1 MKIAFIG
8 GGAVAT
14 SIATLAKAA
23 GHVAVLGVRTPDKN
37 SAGDFVRTNFAQVIA
52 DADIVILALSYTVV
66 ADILAPLADALAGN
80 IVVDA
85 TNAVAADW
93 SPILTG
99 EQSSGA
105 ERLQTLLPKSRL
117 VKAFNTIFADTMRP
131 DRLVR
136 DGSRISLFVASDDTA
151 ALQMVMAFGAEIGFA
166 PVNAGPLKSARYLE
180 AIAHLNIELA
190 LGQGGGTDAAIL
202 YHPATPAR

>member
-14 SIATLAKAA
+14 SIAALARTA
-23 GHVAVLGVRTPDKN
+23 GHDTALGVRDP
-37 SAGDFVRTNFAQVIA
+37 GTNGA
-52 DADIVILALSYTVV
+52 ADIVRTGVAQAIAGAGIVIVAVPYAAV
-66 ADILAPLADALAGN
+66 ADILPPLAEALAGR
-80 IVVDA
+80 IVIDA

-105 ERLQTLLPKSRL
+105 EHLQRLLPESRV

-131 DRLVR
+131 DRIVR
-136 DGSRISLFVASDDTA
+136 AGSRISLLVASDDTA
-151 ALQMVMAFGAEIGFA
+151 ALQTVMAFGAELGFE
-166 PVNAGPLKSARYLE
+166 PVSAGPLKSARYLE
-180 AIAHLNIELA
+180 AVAHLNIELA
-190 LGQGGGTDAAIL
+190 LGQGGGTNVAIL
-202 YHPATPAR
+202 YHLATPAL

>member
-14 SIATLAKAA
+14 SIAALSKAA
-23 GHVAVLGVRTPDKN
+23 GHDNALGVRSPDTN
-37 SAGDFVRTNFAQVIA
+37 STADFVRTGVGQAIT
-52 DADIVILALSYTVV
+52 DADIVIV
-66 ADILAPLADALAGN
+66 AVPYAAAGDILPPLSEALAQM

-105 ERLQTLLPKSRL
+105 EHIQSLLPKSRV

-131 DRLVR
+131 ERLVR
-136 DGSRISLFVASDDTA
+136 DGSRISLFVASDDSA
-151 ALQMVMAFGAEIGFA
+151 ALLTVMAFGAEIGFDS
-166 PVNAGPLKSARYLE
+166 VNAGPLKSARYLE

-190 LGQGGGTDAAIL
+190 IGQGGGTDAAIL
-202 YHPATPAR
+202 YHPAPSTL

>member
-8 GGAVAT
+8 GGAVAS

-37 SAGDFVRTNFAQVIA
+37 GPGDFVRTSFAQVIA
-52 DADIVILALSYTVV
+52 DADIIILALPYTVV
-66 ADILAPLADALAGN
+66 AGILTPLVDALAGK
-80 IVVDA
+80 VMVDA

-105 ERLQTLLPKSRL
+105 ERLQALLPKSRV
-117 VKAFNTIFADTMRP
+117 VKAFNTIFADTMSP

-166 PVNAGPLKSARYLE
+166 PVNTGPLKSARYLE

-190 LGQGGGTDAAIL
+190 LGQGGGTNAAIL
-202 YHPATPAR
+202 YHPATPAL

>member
-23 GHVAVLGVRTPDKN
+23 GHNAVLGIRNLNKD
-37 SAGDFVRTNFAQVIA
+37 SASAFVLTGFAQATA
-52 DADIVILALSYTVV
+52 DADIVILAVPYAAAGV
-66 ADILAPLADALAGN
+66 ILPPLAEALAGM

-105 ERLQTLLPKSRL
+105 EHLQTLLPQSRV

-151 ALQMVMAFGAEIGFA
+151 ALLTVMAFGAEIGFD

-190 LGQGGGTDAAIL
+190 VGQGGGTDAAIL
-202 YHPATPAR
+202 YHPATPAL

>member
-14 SIATLAKAA
+14 SIAALARTAA
-23 GHVAVLGVRTPDKN
+23 HDTVLGVRNPDTN
-37 SAGDFVRTNFAQVIA
+37 HASDFVRTGFAQAITH
-52 DADIVILALSYTVV
+52 ADIVIV
-66 ADILAPLADALAGN
+66 AVPYAASGDILPPLAEVLVGK

-99 EQSSGA
+99 EQTSGA
-105 ERLQTLLPKSRL
+105 EHLQALLPKSRV
-117 VKAFNTIFADTMRP
+117 VKAFNTIFADTIRP
-131 DRLVR
+131 DRIVR
-136 DGSRISLFVASDDTA
+136 DGSRISLFVASDDTP
-151 ALQMVMAFGAEIGFA
+151 ALQTVMAFGAEIGFA

-190 LGQGGGTDAAIL
+190 VGQGGGTDAAIL
-202 YHPATPAR
+202 YHPATPAL